1 MANDLNGNLPV
12 NVKFTRN
19 YSPIKKHIIDSHFK
33 AIDNALGAINESIE
47 TLTIDAEA
55 AIPTAVTIP
64 TDPTGGTTTDAEART
79 AINGINDALG
89 EIETA
94 LGAIVAALVAH
105 GIVEEEV

>member
-1 MANDLNGNLPV
+1 MTNDLNRNLPV

-19 YSPIKKHIIDSHFK
+19 YSPVKKHIIDSHLK
-33 AIDNALGAINESIE
+33 VIDKALGDIKTSID
-47 TLTIDAEA
+47 IDAEA

-64 TDPTGGTTTDAEART
+64 TDPTGGTTTDAQART

-94 LGAIVAALVAH
+94 LGAIVAALVVH

>member
-19 YSPIKKHIIDSHFK
+19 YSPVKKHIIDSHFK
-33 AIDNALGAINESIE
+33 AIDKALGDIKTSIN
-47 TLTIDAEA
+47 IDAEA

-64 TDPTGGTTTDAEART
+64 TDPTGGTTTDAQART

-94 LGAIVAALVAH
+94 LGDIVAALVAH
-105 GIVEEEV
+105 GIVEEE